1 MNKTDD
7 QLRRILTHI
16 YSTAPPKVLSKEAM
30 DSVRVLVNRIIIP
43 GVKFIKNEFIDGKS
57 KKRKERDKKFPSF
70 WEPDLTVKVSLQREI
85 LDAMSVLKNSTLQEK
100 ARYWMG
106 IRDKVLDT
114 IRQYRNN
121 TTNKIKKDAVEGT
134 VGK

>member
-1 MNKTDD
+1 
-7 QLRRILTHI
+7 
-16 YSTAPPKVLSKEAM
+16 M
-30 DSVRVLVNRIIIP
+30 DSVRCLVSRIIVP

-57 KKRKERDKKFPSF
+57 KRRKEKDRRFPSF

-85 LDAMSVLKNSTLQEK
+85 LDSMSVLKDSPLQEK

-121 TTNKIKKDAVEGT
+121 TTNKIKKDAVEGIVCWGYYLFDEAYT
-134 VGK
+134 KTLTL